1 MKSSSLGQRD
11 CTEDK
16 SRTRNSL
23 QFLHYDSTSLLHCT
37 WNQVDPLTTDLSEH
51 GLPFEVHGEC
61 ELVSTCVNYHC
72 ESCANPQAIIFHP
85 QRYYLNFSE
94 APEKLCFKYGGE
106 AMFLDSCAIEY
117 RDSGARFYREHFLP
131 LSEGHQNWIGKTQSG
146 EIIMFTIAHIYLRN
160 GRIPT
165 RSSMSRTKSSE
176 ALSEGCAPL
185 VRTQSQNPMT
195 VSKGSNHVLDLKEDY
210 QTSTCESSQEV
221 APAWLVIVRREKEAD
236 IRGCIINTQT
246 DWVDAPVE
254 EANKQR
260 IQKRHA
266 NDVRRSSEVAFLGKS
281 ATEQKIYKILCFVT
295 GNQVNLSDIRLAEPS
310 QALHDLI
317 VKLDELE
324 LIEKHKFGVVL
335 CKAGQSTENEVYN
348 NKDSTPAF
356 EHFLELLGRKVKLAD
371 YKGYLGGLDTKSQPD
386 IQSYVTE
393 FAGFDVMFLVSTMLP
408 YQNNTEDQILRKRHI
423 GNSSVTIV
431 FQEEGAPAFEVD
443 SIVSRFQQVLIIVH
457 LIHDENGKP
466 GYKVAVCRS
475 RDIPPFGPTYSSD
488 QVFEHNQDFA
498 AFLLVKAINGA
509 NAAMKGEKL
518 LKIVRRSR
526 AAYLDQLFRDY
537 ASIPES
543 DRKRARKFSHLR
555 LFGQKLQSHSAT
567 EPPTIPIRSYR
578 RMDNADGSSAV
589 CSSGPN
595 EIIGG
600 DGGAQKFL
608 DSGEETWKHITS
620 NIEIQQFAEAFPV
633 TLFDVHTVYG
643 WQTASTIHRFS
654 PSGDGLATFP
664 WNTSTDC
671 QMILSVSRYWVTFSS
686 HGKGKTAMNRLMFAI
701 KTSSIFAFSVGKD
714 EGSLALYFDYGQ
726 FICLRTVSNHLN
738 TIRRMLQ
745 TIDMALWP
753 ERLAKVNHLTVRVTE
768 QFQMKPVSLSRR
780 DLMGKVRTSHNQ
792 DLRPYTLSDLGIC
805 ITVADVPTRLIDMS
819 PENPVGL
826 PCIHQL
832 ERSDES
838 EGEPTGLTK
847 GQLLLRISTYSLVDL
862 YRTVLRTP
870 PGPSRAMWKNPFCMT
885 NVHRPEKVHL
895 TAELL
900 NLMRRLQFTQ
910 EVITFV
916 VCNAT
921 DIKPLVQQRDSSTPQ
936 PLFPD
941 HFPVPRMET
950 SQMLVKP
957 YEEETSSTSYA
968 ERLAPLHNPQII
980 PGGCLDLGPDPW
992 NEMQNKINQP
1002 LESVTGS
1009 VTTPSLKE
1017 MTGPL
1022 YEGIVVTRM
1031 GSMCVEDDLFN
1042 EQECQWFFSGAEVS
1056 PVASLETGNSLEQIS
1071 SQKGPDRSGS
1081 ISGFAWSS
1089 MMESPIHDLQTPF
1102 SDSTSRPKSRTVFN
1116 LSPTLCLPPLTNLV
1130 PGECTSPSST
1140 ANYMGRRASYSGQ
1153 EEQPNGRPNSRVPD
1167 GLHLP
1172 QKHPADSPASTDEP
1186 CRDYRMRPPIPQR
1199 DHTAISR
1206 HNFTSTLFEDTE
1218 DTVHRLQDAT
1228 ETRTS
1233 VPLIQ
1238 KPEECDRLTL
1248 LEDRIRSL
1256 ELKLKAER
1264 QLRHKM
1270 REACVG
1276 LINQNKEIR
1285 YRGSDNS
1292 ESLGRSSENQSP

>member
-1 MKSSSLGQRD
+1 MKSVSLGQRD

-51 GLPFEVHGEC
+51 GSPFEVHGEC

-72 ESCANPQAIIFHP
+72 ESCANPQTIIFHP

-117 RDSGARFYREHFLP
+117 RDSGARFYRDHFLP
-131 LSEGHQNWIGKTQSG
+131 LSEGHQNWIGKTQTG
-146 EIIMFTIAHIYLRN
+146 EIVILTIAHIYLRN

-165 RSSMSRTKSSE
+165 RASISTTKSSE
-176 ALSEGCAPL
+176 ALSESCMPM
-185 VRTQSQNPMT
+185 VRTQSQSHVT
-195 VSKGSNHVLDLKEDY
+195 VSKASNHVLELKQDY
-210 QTSTCESSQEV
+210 QTSMYQPSQEV
-221 APAWLVIVRREKEAD
+221 VPAWLVIVRREKEAD
-236 IRGCIINTQT
+236 IRGCIINAQT
-246 DWVDAPVE
+246 EWVDTPIE

-260 IQKRHA
+260 LQKRHA
-266 NDVRRSSEVAFLGKS
+266 NDVRRSSEAAFSGKS
-281 ATEQKIYKILCFVT
+281 ATEQKIYKILSFVT
-295 GNQVNLSDIRLAEPS
+295 ENQVILSDIRLAEPT

-348 NKDSTPAF
+348 NQDSTPAF

-408 YQNNTEDQILRKRHI
+408 FQNNTEEQILRKRHI

-431 FQEEGAPAFEVD
+431 FQEEGAPPFEVD
-443 SIVSRFQQVLIIVH
+443 SIVSQFQQVLIIVH

-466 GYKVAVCRS
+466 GYNKVAVCRS
-475 RDIPPFGPTYSSD
+475 RDIPPFGPTYSAD

-526 AAYLDQLFRDY
+526 AAYLDQLVRDY

-555 LFGQKLQSHSAT
+555 LFGQKLQSHSTT
-567 EPPTIPIRSYR
+567 ELPTIPVRSYR
-578 RMDNADGSSAV
+578 RLENADGSSAV
-589 CSSGPN
+589 CSWGPN

-600 DGGAQKFL
+600 ESGTQKLL
-608 DSGEETWKHITS
+608 DAGEDPWKDITS
-620 NIEIQQFAEAFPV
+620 NIETQQFAEAFPV

-654 PSGDGLATFP
+654 PSGDGLAAFP

-671 QMILSVSRYWVTFSS
+671 QMVLSVSRYWVTFSS
-686 HGKGKTAMNRLMFAI
+686 HGKGKTVMNRLMFAI

-726 FICLRTVSNHLN
+726 FICLRTVNNHLN

-768 QFQMKPVSLSRR
+768 QFQMKPVSLNRR
-780 DLMGKVRTSHNQ
+780 DLLGKVRTSHNQ
-792 DLRPYTLSDLGIC
+792 ELRPYTLSDLGIC

-832 ERSDES
+832 ERSNET
-838 EGEPTGLTK
+838 EEEPTGLTK

-941 HFPVPRMET
+941 NLPVPRMVT
-950 SQMLVKP
+950 SQISVKQ
-957 YEEETSSTSYA
+957 YGEEISPTSYA
-968 ERLAPLHNPQII
+968 EGIGPLENPQTI
-980 PGGCLDLGPDPW
+980 PGGFLNLGLDPW
-992 NEMQNKINQP
+992 NVMP

-1009 VTTPSLKE
+1009 VTTPAFKE

-1022 YEGIVVTRM
+1022 CESIVVTRM

-1056 PVASLETGNSLEQIS
+1056 PIANLGTDNLLEQS
-1071 SQKGPDRSGS
+1071 SSEKGPNRPGS
-1081 ISGFAWSS
+1081 SSGFAWSS
-1089 MMESPIHDLQTPF
+1089 MMESPIHDLETPF
-1102 SDSTSRPKSRTVFN
+1102 SDSNYRPKSRTVFN
-1116 LSPTLCLPPLTNLV
+1116 LSPTLCLPPITNLV
-1130 PGECTSPSST
+1130 PGESTSPSSAT
-1140 ANYMGRRASYSGQ
+1140 KYTGRRASYSGQ
-1153 EEQPNGRPNSRVPD
+1153 EEQSNGRPNARVPD
-1167 GLHLP
+1167 SWNFP
-1172 QKHPADSPASTDEP
+1172 QKHPTDSPAYTGEP
-1186 CRDYRMRPPIPQR
+1186 YRDYRRQPPIPQR
-1199 DHTAISR
+1199 DHTVISQ
-1206 HNFTSTLFEDTE
+1206 HNFTSTLFEDTG
-1218 DTVHRLQDAT
+1218 DTVDRLQDAAG
-1228 ETRTS
+1228 TRTS
-1233 VPLIQ
+1233 APVVQ
-1238 KPEECDRLTL
+1238 KPQERDRLTL

-1285 YRGSDNS
+1285 YRGSENL
-1292 ESLGRSSENQSP
+1292 ESLGRSSESQSP